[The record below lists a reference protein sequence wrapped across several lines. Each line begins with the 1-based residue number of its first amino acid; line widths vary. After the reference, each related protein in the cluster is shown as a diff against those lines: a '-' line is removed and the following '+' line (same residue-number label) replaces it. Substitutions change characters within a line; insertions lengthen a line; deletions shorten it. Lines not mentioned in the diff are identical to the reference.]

1 MKLTSERVREIFK
14 DCLTPD
20 METKHIV
27 VEGVAHSYGLKPS
40 KLEEHREEI
49 FALLKEL
56 PEQFM
61 ESGGGGWSF
70 LNACMD
76 RHGNQWT
83 GEHLVME
90 SLFCLGIGID
100 VVVNPVPEELR
111 PLLPG
116 WVPYYLVKD
125 KSWKT

>member
-1 MKLTSERVREIFK
+1 MKLTSERVREIFE

-20 METKHIV
+20 METEHIV

-40 KLEEHREEI
+40 KLEEYREEI

-83 GEHLVME
+83 GEHFVME

-116 WVPYYLVKD
+116 GVPYYIVKD
-125 KSWKT
+125 KSWKE